1 MHYEK
6 ILIIEDEQVI
16 RDVLVK
22 TFTHEWFSVLEA
34 ADGEVGLSVAE
45 KELPDI
51 ILLDIIL
58 PKMHGLAVLS
68 RLRESEWGKNIPV
81 IILTNLSDSASVADA
96 LAGGVYEFW

>member
-96 LAGGVYEFW
+96 LVGGVYEFW